1 MAKNLK
7 EKLKIH
13 DPQLYMTLSHISK
26 HGVSMKTSPNTK
38 HTPLIR
44 QTAPPI
50 QIEDATTGL
59 DMNTT
64 YN

>member
-26 HGVSMKTSPNTK
+26 HGNSIEVNKKTAKMDQLSYPLTFTN
-38 HTPLIR
+38 TPLI
-44 QTAPPI
+44 
-50 QIEDATTGL
+50 
-59 DMNTT
+59 
-64 YN
+64 